1 MRLIC
6 PNCDAEYQVDDA
18 AVPASGRDVQCSN
31 CGHAWFQIHA
41 DAESAQEAE
50 DALFGEA
57 PVADAA
63 SVAGPTPPE
72 PAQVEPAQVEPTQAE
87 LTQAAPMVDA
97 AGIDMAGGD
106 TAGVDADPPVDDAVQ
121 QPVAARQSL
130 AESVL
135 SVLREE
141 AARETAVRREEG
153 PVDAFGSVEMQPD
166 LGLQDVAQSGPTS
179 AAARHIARLK
189 GTEPDAAAS
198 PDLSAEPDIAF
209 EAGPRATAR
218 RDLLPDIEEI
228 NSTLRAN
235 ADRAKDADDEI
246 EALPNLRPKRG
257 GFRSGF
263 VLMMIL
269 AVVFAMA
276 YIMAP
281 RIIAQI
287 PGSAPT
293 LRVYV
298 SAVDA
303 GRLWLDGVMQSASGS
318 LRSLTGDA
326 K

>member
-72 PAQVEPAQVEPTQAE
+72 PAQVEPAQVEPTQA
-87 LTQAAPMVDA
+87 APMVDA
-97 AGIDMAGGD
+97 AGSD

-189 GTEPDAAAS
+189 GTEPDVEAS

-287 PGSAPT
+287 SGSAPT